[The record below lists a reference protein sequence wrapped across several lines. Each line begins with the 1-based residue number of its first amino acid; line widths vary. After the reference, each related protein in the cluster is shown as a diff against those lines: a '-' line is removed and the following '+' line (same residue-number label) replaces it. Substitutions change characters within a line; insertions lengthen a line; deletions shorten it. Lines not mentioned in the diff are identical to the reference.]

1 MAKDVIVVPHP
12 EFGHLRH
19 ELSIAAE
26 RFNRAAKQKHGSL
39 AFIGSLQTI
48 TSEDRQELR
57 QQIEVERIAYNAI
70 MELDQKILR
79 LLLENN
85 QVKVATMNDP

>member
-1 MAKDVIVVPHP
+1 MPKDVIVVPHP
-12 EFGHLRH
+12 EFGRFRH

-48 TSEDRQELR
+48 TSEDRQELL
-57 QQIEVERIAYNAI
+57 QQIEVERVAYNAI

-79 LLLENN
+79 LLGEND
-85 QVKVATMNDP
+85 QAKGATNHR